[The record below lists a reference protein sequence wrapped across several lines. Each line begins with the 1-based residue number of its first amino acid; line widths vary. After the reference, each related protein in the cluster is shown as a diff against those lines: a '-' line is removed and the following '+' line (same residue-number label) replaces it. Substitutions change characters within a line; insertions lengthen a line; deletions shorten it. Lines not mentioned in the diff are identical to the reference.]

1 MGPING
7 IIRLENMSS
16 SPPAVASFGKDENC
30 PAGVLAYVAAG
41 ARPLLGLTKGI
52 PIGPGTRVTTSA
64 RVASV
69 TVPGTPLSVRS
80 IPSVLVTGVAVGEA
94 SATEAGTAIAAA
106 PISPAATAFTRA
118 RGLPREA
125 APPE

>member
-1 MGPING
+1 
-7 IIRLENMSS
+7 
-16 SPPAVASFGKDENC
+16 
-30 PAGVLAYVAAG
+30 
-41 ARPLLGLTKGI
+41 
-52 PIGPGTRVTTSA
+52 
-64 RVASV
+64 
-69 TVPGTPLSVRS
+69 LSVRS